1 MHFRRTNNPT
11 ETGDVTLV
19 VGQTAS
25 ETVVT
30 VTGRVTM
37 ESSPYL
43 RSLLFRL
50 LKKLQ
55 GATID
60 IDISGVTY
68 LDTSGIATLVE
79 ALKLSQSRSVK
90 LRLVGVGGQPK
101 ALAEITELA
110 AVFAAT
116 GSEVVFS

>member
-1 MHFRRTNNPT
+1 M
-11 ETGDVTLV
+11 TLV